1 MWHYWLKNNPMKD
14 TLTKAKTARKEFIKV
29 AGNVKLHVTDLGE
42 GSPVVFIHGWP
53 LSDAMYEYQYQFL
66 IKQGYRV
73 IGITL
78 RGFGQSSKP
87 YGRYDYDVFADDIDA
102 VLKALEV
109 QDAVLCGFSMG
120 GATVVRYVAKYGGER
135 IKKLA
140 LFGAAVPRWSTADDF
155 PVGSDKSQIN
165 ELIDLNNSNRPK
177 LLQVF
182 EGIFAATAN
191 ALPAELGQWL
201 RGIHLQA
208 SSYAMEQCLILLRD
222 ADLRRDLV
230 SVHMPTAI
238 FHGKQDK
245 VCPFELAMIMKIGLP
260 DARDARVVVF
270 ENSGHALFLEELD
283 KFNEELLRFIN
294 T

>member
-1 MWHYWLKNNPMKD
+1 MKD
-14 TLTKAKTARKEFIKV
+14 TLTKVDTVRKEFIKV
-29 AGNVKLHVTDLGE
+29 AENVKLHVTDLGE

-53 LSDAMYEYQYQFL
+53 LSDTMYEYQYQFL

-87 YGRYDYDVFADDIDA
+87 YGRYDYDIFADDIHT
-102 VLKALEV
+102 VLKALKV

-120 GATVVRYVAKYGGER
+120 GAAVVRYVARHGGER

-140 LFGAAVPRWSTADDF
+140 LFGAAVPRWSKAEDF
-155 PVGSDKSQIN
+155 PVGSDQGQIN
-165 ELIDLNNSNRPK
+165 ELIALNNSNRPR

-182 EGIFAATAN
+182 ASIFAATEN
-191 ALPAELGQWL
+191 ALPAELAQWL
-201 RGIHLQA
+201 GGINLQA

-222 ADLRRDLV
+222 ADLRQDLA
-230 SVHMPTAI
+230 SMHLPTAI

-245 VCPFELAMIMKIGLP
+245 ICPFELAMIMKIGLP
-260 DARDARVVVF
+260 DARVVVF

-294 T
+294 A